1 MICPA
6 LLLREHV
13 HAVFTLRRYT
23 RVHTLLKI
31 FRPGFCIAVR
41 ISPASV
47 LFAFFS
53 ESTFTPIL
61 VYKMSGDS
69 VRTPKI
75 LILKNCILSDIVPSC
90 FSVYDRIPDF
100 FEKAFETHSVFFH
113 DSV

>member
-13 HAVFTLRRYT
+13 HAVFLLRRYT
-23 RVHTLLKI
+23 RIHTLLKI

-47 LFAFFS
+47 LFAFCS